1 MGGFRGFGPKALA
14 FFTALKFHQDKA
26 WFEDNRALYQSDV
39 FEPMAALL
47 DDLSEAF
54 AARKIPLKAEGK
66 RSIFRIHRDVRFARD
81 KSPYK
86 THCGATLTRS
96 GRKMEQGLV
105 YLHIDPEGSFV
116 AAGFHIPEPAELAR
130 LRQAIAAK
138 PAKVKA
144 MQAALQKGKL
154 ALSDKFRLSRV
165 PRGFEAL
172 KGGPL
177 EGVVRLKSF
186 LVEEPLS
193 EAQIRNPKLSER
205 IVDFTRRA
213 RPLLDFG
220 WAALD

>member
-1 MGGFRGFGPKALA
+1 MGGFKGFGPKALA

-26 WFEDNRALYQSDV
+26 WFEENRALYQSDV
-39 FEPMAALL
+39 IEPMVALL

-54 AARKIPLKAEGK
+54 AAKKIPLKAEGK
-66 RSIFRIHRDVRFARD
+66 RSIFRIHRDVRFAKD

-86 THCGATLTRS
+86 THCGATLTRF
-96 GRKMEQGLV
+96 GRKMEQGLL
-105 YLHIDPEGSFV
+105 YLHIDPEGCFV
-116 AAGFHIPEPAELAR
+116 AAGFHQPEPAELTR

-138 PAKVKA
+138 PARFKA
-144 MQAALQKGKL
+144 VETALAKGKL
-154 ALSDKFRLSRV
+154 ALTSEFQLSRV
-165 PRGFEAL
+165 PRGFETL

-177 EGVVRLKSF
+177 DGVVRLKSF

-193 EAQIRNPKLSER
+193 EAQIRSPKLTGR
-205 IVDFTRRA
+205 IVDFTQRA

>member
-1 MGGFRGFGPKALA
+1 MGDFKGFGPKALA

-26 WFEDNRALYQSDV
+26 WFEENRGLYQSDV
-39 FEPMAALL
+39 LDPMVALL

-66 RSIFRIHRDVRFARD
+66 RSIFRIHRDVRFSKD

-86 THCGATLTRS
+86 THCGATLTRF
-96 GRKMEQGLV
+96 GRKMEQGLI
-105 YLHIDPEGSFV
+105 YIHIAPEGSFV
-116 AAGFHIPEPAELAR
+116 AAGFHNLEPADLAKM
-130 LRQAIAAK
+130 RQAIAAR

-144 MQAALQKGKL
+144 MQAALANGKL
-154 ALSDKFRLSRV
+154 ALTNEFQLTRV

-172 KGGPL
+172 KDGPL
-177 EGVVRLKSF
+177 DGVVRLKSF

-193 EAQIRNPKLSER
+193 EAEIRSLKLTDR
-205 IVDFTRRA
+205 IVDFAQRA